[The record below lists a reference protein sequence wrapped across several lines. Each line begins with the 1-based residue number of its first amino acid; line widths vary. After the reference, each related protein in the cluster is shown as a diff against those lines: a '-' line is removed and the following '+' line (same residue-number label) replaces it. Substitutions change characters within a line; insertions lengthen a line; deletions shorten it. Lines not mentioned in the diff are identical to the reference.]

1 MVTWQQFELEEWQ
14 STYEQTVDFNLSD
27 STIDP
32 VPTRLL
38 VAGDAELTE
47 LLDTGLYY
55 PEVNGER
62 ALRERIAALYP
73 RTGPDDVLVTVGA
86 SEANAA
92 IVDALCPPGR
102 RVHVMEPGYRQVW
115 GLARN
120 KGCEVVGFPL
130 RPEHGW
136 RPDLDAL
143 EASVDE
149 TSALIYVCNPN
160 NPAGYVLTEA
170 EMDWIVAIA
179 AAAGCWLVADEV
191 YVGSEHNGRRTP
203 TFVGRY
209 DKVIGVN
216 SMSKSYGLSGLR
228 IGWVVASPDV
238 IAMLWRRHEYAAI
251 ATGRL
256 DNLLARLALT
266 EPITQTVLERNRT
279 AMNDGW
285 AIFEKWVAGLDGL
298 VQAHRPPATPLAF
311 LRVAASLDS
320 VTVGERLRAEASV
333 LGCPGVFFGC
343 EGYLRINVGFGVE
356 YVADALAAMEPTIRK
371 ICEEHPA

>member
-14 STYEQTVDFNLSD
+14 STYEQTVDFNLAD

-38 VAGDAELTE
+38 LPGDAELTE
-47 LLDTGLYY
+47 LLDTELYY

-73 RTGPDDVLVTVGA
+73 GIGPDDVLVTIGA

-92 IVDALCPPGR
+92 IVDTLCHAGA

-120 KGCEVVGFPL
+120 KGCDVVGFPL
-130 RPEHGW
+130 RPEDDW

-143 EASVDE
+143 DASVDE

-160 NPAGYVLTEA
+160 NPTGYTLTEE
-170 EMDWIVAIA
+170 EMDRIVAIA

-191 YVGSEHNGRRTP
+191 YVGSEHDGRRTP

-209 DKVIGVN
+209 DKVLGVN
-216 SMSKSYGLSGLR
+216 SVSKSYGLSGLR
-228 IGWVVASPDV
+228 IGWVTAAPEA
-238 IAMLWRRHEYAAI
+238 IAALWRRHEYAAI

-266 EPITQTVLERNRT
+266 EPITRTVLERNRS
-279 AMNDGW
+279 AMNEGW
-285 AIFEKWVAGLDGL
+285 ATFEKWVAGLDGL
-298 VQAHRPPATPLAF
+298 VDVRRPPATPLAF
-311 LRVAASLDS
+311 LRVATSLDS
-320 VTVGERLRAEASV
+320 VSVGHRLRADASV
-333 LGCPGVFFGC
+333 LGCPGVYFGC
-343 EGYLRINVGFGVE
+343 EGYLRINVGFGVD
-356 YVADALAAMEPTIRK
+356 YVTEALTAMEPVIRTM
-371 ICEEHPA
+371 CEENPA